1 MTTRLFVRNTLMNEG
16 TSEGTSGP
24 LVVALAYDRM
34 GAFEFG
40 CVTEIFA
47 LPRPELGA
55 DWYRFAVCSY
65 ERGPL
70 RVSGGVQLS
79 APHSLSLLDG
89 ADIVIVPGWRDPD
102 ETPPE
107 PVLAALRAAHARGA
121 RVCSICSGAF
131 VLAWAGLLDG
141 CRATT
146 HWRLSA
152 KLGRDF
158 PAIDVVDDALY
169 VDAGACVT
177 SAGSAAGLDM
187 LLHLVA
193 QDYGQAVAAA
203 VTRRLIM
210 QPMQPRLPTQP
221 ALPALPQ
228 RASQSPQQARLL
240 KLIED
245 VRRTLDRPHTVAS
258 LAREAAMS
266 SRTLQRQF
274 QEITGMPPYEWLLQ
288 ERVSRAKQLL
298 ETPRATLAHICERVG
313 FFSEE
318 SLRHHFRR
326 LAGVSPSHYRRTV
339 RQRSQAGSWPGGSVG
354 RAED

>member
-1 MTTRLFVRNTLMNEG
+1 MNEG
-16 TSEGTSGP
+16 TNGP

-55 DWYRFAVCSY
+55 DWYRFAVCSF

-70 RVSGGVQLS
+70 RASGGVQLA
-79 APHSLSLLDG
+79 APHPLSMLDQ

-102 ETPPE
+102 ETPPD
-107 PVLAALRAAHARGA
+107 PLLAALRAAHARGA

-141 CRATT
+141 RRATT

-158 PAIDVVDDALY
+158 PGIEVVDDALY
-169 VDAGACVT
+169 VDAGAFVT

-187 LLHLVA
+187 MLHLVT
-193 QDYGQAVAAA
+193 QDYGQATAAA
-203 VTRRLIM
+203 VARRLIV
-210 QPMQPRLPTQP
+210 QPVR
-221 ALPALPQ
+221 PQ
-228 RASQSPQQARLL
+228 SAPQSPQQARLL

-326 LAGVSPSHYRRTV
+326 LAGVSPSHYRRAA
-339 RQRSQAGSWPGGSVG
+339 RQRSQAG
-354 RAED
+354 RTED

>member
-1 MTTRLFVRNTLMNEG
+1 
-16 TSEGTSGP
+16 
-24 LVVALAYDRM
+24 
-34 GAFEFG
+34 
-40 CVTEIFA
+40 
-47 LPRPELGA
+47 
-55 DWYRFAVCSY
+55 
-65 ERGPL
+65 
-70 RVSGGVQLS
+70 
-79 APHSLSLLDG
+79 LLDG
-89 ADIVIVPGWRDPD
+89 R
-102 ETPPE
+102 
-107 PVLAALRAAHARGA
+107 
-121 RVCSICSGAF
+121 
-131 VLAWAGLLDG
+131 
-141 CRATT
+141 RATT

-158 PAIDVVDDALY
+158 PGIEVVDDALY
-169 VDAGACVT
+169 VDAGAFVT

-187 LLHLVA
+187 MLHLVT
-193 QDYGQAVAAA
+193 QDYGQATAAA
-203 VTRRLIM
+203 VARRLIV
-210 QPMQPRLPTQP
+210 QPVR
-221 ALPALPQ
+221 PQ
-228 RASQSPQQARLL
+228 SAPQSPQQARLL

-326 LAGVSPSHYRRTV
+326 LAGVSPSHYRRAA
-339 RQRSQAGSWPGGSVG
+339 RQRSQAG
-354 RAED
+354 RTED

>member
-1 MTTRLFVRNTLMNEG
+1 MNEG
-16 TSEGTSGP
+16 TNGP

-55 DWYRFAVCSY
+55 DWYRFAVCSF

-70 RVSGGVQLS
+70 RASGGVQLA
-79 APHSLSLLDG
+79 APHPLSMLDQ

-102 ETPPE
+102 ETPPD

-141 CRATT
+141 RRATT

-158 PAIDVVDDALY
+158 PGIEVVDDALY
-169 VDAGACVT
+169 VDAGAFVT

-187 LLHLVA
+187 MLHLVT
-193 QDYGQAVAAA
+193 QDYGQATAAA
-203 VTRRLIM
+203 VARRLIV
-210 QPMQPRLPTQP
+210 QPVR
-221 ALPALPQ
+221 PQ
-228 RASQSPQQARLL
+228 SAPQSPQQARLL

-326 LAGVSPSHYRRTV
+326 LAGVSPSHYRRAA
-339 RQRSQAGSWPGGSVG
+339 RQRSQAG
-354 RAED
+354 RTED